1 MAGRIGLG
9 FDSHRLVAGRPLVL
23 GGVRIPHSKGLA
35 GHSDADV
42 LAHAVCDALLG
53 AAALGDIG
61 SHYPP
66 SDERWRDADSMLLLA
81 QVVAMVGKAGWRI
94 GNIDAT
100 VIAEDPPLGPHRKAM
115 RHALASACGIAPD
128 QTEVKAKTA
137 EGLGLIGAGEGMAAM
152 AVALLLPA
160 RANVVE

>member
-81 QVVAMVGKAGWRI
+81 QVADMVGKAGWRI

-115 RHALASACGIAPD
+115 RLALASACSIEPG

-137 EGLGLIGAGEGMAAM
+137 EGMGLIGAGEGIAAQ

-160 RANVVE
+160 QAIVVE